1 MPAPV
6 EALERVRLFADLSQR
21 DLKRLSQ
28 QLRERRLP
36 AGKRVMTEGQG
47 GIGFF
52 VIEEGEVT
60 VTVGGVERRTLGPG
74 DYFGEMALI
83 EPDATR
89 SATVTATADTIC
101 HGMTQW
107 EFGPFVREH
116 PDVAWELLQALA
128 ARVREAERR
137 EAGTREPS

>member
-1 MPAPV
+1 
-6 EALERVRLFADLSQR
+6 
-21 DLKRLSQ
+21 
-28 QLRERRLP
+28 
-36 AGKRVMTEGQG
+36 MTEGEG

-52 VIEEGEVT
+52 IIEEGT
-60 VTVGGVERRTLGPG
+60 VAVSVGGVERRTLGPG

-83 EPDATR
+83 DPDATR
-89 SATVTATADTIC
+89 TATVTASTDTVC

-116 PDVAWELLQALA
+116 PEVAWALLQALA

-137 EAGTREPS
+137 DAAPAPS

>member
-1 MPAPV
+1 
-6 EALERVRLFADLSQR
+6 
-21 DLKRLSQ
+21 
-28 QLRERRLP
+28 
-36 AGKRVMTEGQG
+36 MTEGQG

-52 VIEEGEVT
+52 VIEQGEVT